1 MNNISKIKIPYTNNA
16 SLKLRYLAVQKF
28 HDGHSRT
35 SIAKILNVS
44 RRLVNEWITKYLSG
58 GFDAL
63 ALKKATGQPSRL
75 SNEQKSQLKEYVI
88 SHAVKAQG
96 GRLMGKDIQKYIQD
110 TFNVNYCVRNI
121 YRLMKELGIV
131 WITSRSKHP
140 KQDLAAQEAFK
151 KNCN

>member
-1 MNNISKIKIPYTNNA
+1 MQNTSELIIPYTNNA

-28 HDGHSRT
+28 HEGHSRAA
-35 SIAKILNVS
+35 IAKILNVS

-63 ALKKATGQPSRL
+63 ALKLATGQPSRL
-75 SNEQKSQLKEYVI
+75 SDKQKMQLKEYVI
-88 SHAVKAQG
+88 DHAVKAQG
-96 GRLMGKDIQKYIQD
+96 GRLMGKDIQKYIQEI
-110 TFNVNYCVRNI
+110 FGVNYCVRNI
-121 YRLMKELGIV
+121 YRLLKTLDVV

-151 KNCN
+151 KNS